1 MDPAS
6 QLLQQAVTKLRGQNF
21 ADALA
26 LFSSARAADP
36 LRPQPHL
43 GCGMALAGL
52 GRDGEAVACFQEA
65 LRLKPDFAEAG
76 FELGSAFHRSGALTE
91 AAAAFEA
98 VLRRMPDH
106 VPAGL
111 GLGAVLIEAGQPVAA
126 EKALRGG
133 LARSAP
139 PALKAALHTNLALA
153 LRRQRKDQ
161 EALENCER
169 ALALNPAQPQLGLH
183 RAEALQNLGRH
194 DEAIAVFEAAL
205 AREPGDPALH
215 RYYNDLLYRLGR
227 MDAFLTSY
235 DRAPTNR
242 RLLLDEALLLARA
255 ERGEEAHAVYRQL
268 LAQDPAD
275 PVAAAGAANALVL
288 LKRHDEAAAVL
299 DVALARHG
307 EDLGLLRRAAEVA
320 LLRQDPERALAI
332 CARGLDRA
340 RQDQE
345 LLAIMSVGL
354 RLTDDERDEAL
365 NGYESLIQVFDLEP
379 PQGFSSMKDFNAELG
394 AWLARLHPPTREYL
408 GQSLR
413 GGTQT
418 PDHLF
423 GVGHDLVDRLQRR
436 IDQAIR
442 RYVTDLREDESHPF
456 LSRRARSVR
465 YAGSWSSRL
474 RDCGFHVN
482 HLHPDGWISSCYYVE
497 VPVAARDQQAQQG
510 WIKFGEPVYELA
522 RKIGP
527 RRVIQPFPGRLVLF
541 PSYMWHGT
549 IPFRSAAAR
558 TTIAFDVVPAG

>member
-1 MDPAS
+1 
-6 QLLQQAVTKLRGQNF
+6 
-21 ADALA
+21 
-26 LFSSARAADP
+26 
-36 LRPQPHL
+36 
-43 GCGMALAGL
+43 MALAGL
-52 GRDGEAVACFQEA
+52 GRDGEAVACFQQA

-76 FELGSAFHRSGALTE
+76 FELGSAFHRTGALME
-91 AAAAFEA
+91 AAAAFDA

-106 VPAGL
+106 GPAGL

-126 EKALRGG
+126 EKALRDV
-133 LARSAP
+133 LARPAP

-161 EALENCER
+161 AAQENCER
-169 ALALNPAQPQLGLH
+169 ALELNPAQPQLGLH

-205 AREPGDPALH
+205 AQEPGDPVLH
-215 RYYNDLLYRLGR
+215 RYYNELLYRLER

-235 DRAPTNR
+235 DRAPVSR
-242 RLLLDEALLLARA
+242 HLLLDKALLLLRA
-255 ERGEEAHAVYRQL
+255 QRGEDAHAVYRQL

-288 LKRHDEAAAVL
+288 LKRRDEAAAAL
-299 DVALARHG
+299 DAALARHG
-307 EDLGLLRRAAEVA
+307 DDLGLLRRAAEVA
-320 LLRQDPERALAI
+320 LLRQEPERALAL
-332 CARGLDRA
+332 CARGLERG
-340 RQDQE
+340 RHDQE

-354 RLTDDERDEAL
+354 RLTDVERDEAL
-365 NGYESLIQVFDLEP
+365 NGYESLVRVFDLEP
-379 PQGFSSMKDFNAELG
+379 PQGFSSMEDFNAELG
-394 AWLARLHPPTREYL
+394 AWLNRLHPPTREYL

-418 PDHLF
+418 PDHIF

-436 IDQAIR
+436 IEQAIQ
-442 RYVTDLREDESHPF
+442 RYVTDLKEDENHPF

-474 RDCGFHVN
+474 SDCGFHVN

-497 VPVAARDQQAQQG
+497 VPEAARDRQSQQG

-522 RKIGP
+522 QKIGP
-527 RRVIQPFPGRLVLF
+527 RRTIQPLPGRLVLF

-549 IPFRSAAAR
+549 IPFRSAAVR
-558 TTIAFDVVPAG
+558 TTIAFDAVPG